1 MEVNGITTAIESILF
16 AADKPVSV
24 ERFLEVFADLNPRKE
39 DIEEGLTFL
48 QKRYEGTE
56 YGFELRQAQGGFQF
70 TTKAKNA
77 DWVRKFLETKP
88 FRLGRSS
95 LEVLSI
101 IAYRQPMT
109 RAEIDA
115 VRGIDS
121 SHLLRT
127 LMERGL
133 VKMAGKA
140 EVPGR
145 PVQYATT
152 HKFLEVLGLQDLA
165 HLPPLS
171 ELQQLQGDTE
181 DPIKTLEKGLDRF
194 ITEELVDQE
203 EVGNLDLQQGLDE
216 IGAVINTADRS
227 QDEVYESKEHAEV
240 AHANQEA
247 LKAFQ
252 ETTPYRRRKKTI
264 TYNDLH
270 SGETP
275 ADLSPEGRLEENLK
289 ELSLEQPL
297 SEATLSEGA
306 VEEPPASELE
316 P

>member
-1 MEVNGITTAIESILF
+1 MEINGITTAIESILF

-24 ERFLEVFADLNPRKE
+24 NRFLEVFAELNPKQE
-39 DIEEGLTFL
+39 DIEQAIEFI
-48 QKRYEGTE
+48 QKRYEGSD
-56 YGFELRQAQGGFQF
+56 YGFELRQAQGGYQF
-70 TTKAKNA
+70 TSKAQNA
-77 DWVRKFLETKP
+77 EWVRKFLETKP

-95 LEVLSI
+95 LEVLAI
-101 IAYRQPMT
+101 IAYRQPLT
-109 RAEIDA
+109 RAEVDA

-152 HKFLEVLGLQDLA
+152 PKFLEVLGLEDLA

-216 IGAVINTADRS
+216 IGNLINTADRS

-247 LKAFQ
+247 LRAFQ
-252 ETTPYRRRKKTI
+252 ETTPYRRRKRTVS
-264 TYNDLH
+264 YNDLH
-270 SGETP
+270 MGETP
-275 ADLSPEGRLEENLK
+275 TDLSPEGRLEENLK
-289 ELSLEQPL
+289 EMTA
-297 SEATLSEGA
+297 EAS
-306 VEEPPASELE
+306 VEEVMVSEEVVTDSPVLE
-316 P
+316 SDN